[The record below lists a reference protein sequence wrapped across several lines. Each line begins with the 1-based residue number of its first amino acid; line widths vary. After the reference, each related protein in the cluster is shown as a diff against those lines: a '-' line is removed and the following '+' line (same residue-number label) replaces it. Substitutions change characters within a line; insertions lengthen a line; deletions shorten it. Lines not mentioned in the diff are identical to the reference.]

1 VRIVQVDVYF
11 RHTLALSDV
20 GDVYSW
26 GDNSYGTTISKFL
39 TIIGQ
44 LGNGV
49 DFTNSVNPLAV
60 NLGSQKIQKIAAGD
74 SYSVALR
81 ADGQMIYTWG
91 NGYTLGTG
99 SNPVSSFTPLQ
110 VDFSGVLSGKT
121 VTSVAA
127 AASVVLVLTQDGN
140 IYTWGKNTQ
149 YQLGNNTLNS
159 AYTAES
165 PMQVD
170 TSAFGVDANFTHIA
184 LSQLGALAV
193 ARNGTL
199 VSWGSNTKLQ
209 IIQPAGVDPVL
220 VPMIVNTSILDSPV
234 YAIQATGDAGMVIT
248 QSRKVYG
255 FGDGQ
260 YGVLGIGTS
269 PLGSLLAATVM
280 TAFDSTVVNAVC
292 SSFAGVGVTAN
303 GTIYTWGSNT
313 ALGYNSDFANPPRST
328 FLDGALQG
336 KEVMSVAAG
345 GKFTIALTTD
355 SQVYSWG
362 DNTNGCLGNTDSS
375 VPVGYFPALVSA
387 LSNYKIAKIVASET
401 TVGALSTTGIMFM
414 WGQNTQGQ
422 IGVNTT
428 TPVYFYPQI
437 LNNRASALNGKIII
451 DIAVTQYASFALTAD
466 NKLYSWGNNNGGVI
480 GDSNVPLYNSRS
492 LPGPISTGNALLGK
506 TITMIKA
513 SGSAAAVLTSDGLLF
528 AWGDNTYGAIGP
540 SSQFYY
546 TEPIVI
552 DTTGVLANKVITKFC
567 VGSKFMGAID
577 TNNTMYAWGAGGDG
591 AVGDGALTDQ
601 FSPVTVNSTAFT
613 GYQLEDC
620 FCGTLTML
628 ATASNGIEKAI
639 FGWGTPSSYELGDI
653 GTGRKATPV
662 RVNLVPA
669 SARRVTISTSVN
681 ARTIVLSHNYTDA
694 VPVDPFADHS
704 YNIYVLGFNENA
716 PVGDG
721 TADVITQPIQL
732 SSRSV
737 LAGKKI
743 VFVDVGINNVFVI
756 TSDNLIYGWVSYMQI
771 INIM

>member
-1 VRIVQVDVYF
+1 M
-11 RHTLALSDV
+11 
-20 GDVYSW
+20 
-26 GDNSYGTTISKFL
+26 
-39 TIIGQ
+39 IGQ

-60 NLGSQKIQKIAAGD
+60 NLGGQKIQKIAVGD

-99 SNPVSSFTPLQ
+99 SNPSFSFTPLQ
-110 VDFSGVLSGKT
+110 VDFSGALSGKT
-121 VTSVAA
+121 VTSIAA
-127 AASVVLVLTQDGN
+127 AASVVLVLTQDGK

-149 YQLGNNTLNS
+149 YQLGSNTLNS

-170 TSAFGVDANFTHIA
+170 TSAFGIDANFTHIA

-220 VPMIVNTSILDSPV
+220 VPMIVDTSILDSPI
-234 YAIQATGDAGMVIT
+234 YSIQATGDAGMVIT

-260 YGVLGIGTS
+260 YGVLGIGST

-336 KEVMSVAAG
+336 KEVMSIVAG

-355 SQVYSWG
+355 GQVYSWG
-362 DNTNGCLGNTDSS
+362 DNTYGCLGNSDSS
-375 VPVGYFPALVSA
+375 VPVGYFPALVT

-414 WGQNTQGQ
+414 WGQNSQGQ

-428 TPVYFYPQI
+428 TPAYFYPQI
-437 LNNRASALNGKIII
+437 LNNRASALNGKIVI

-466 NKLYSWGNNNGGVI
+466 NKLYSWGNNEGGII
-480 GDSNVPLYNSRS
+480 GDSNVLLYDSRS
-492 LPGPISTGNALLGK
+492 LPGPINIGGALLGK

-513 SGSAAAVLTSDGLLF
+513 SSTVAAVLTSDGLLF
-528 AWGDNTYGAIGP
+528 AWGDNSFGAIGAR
-540 SSQFYY
+540 SQSALY
-546 TEPIVI
+546 TEPVAV
-552 DTTGVLANKVITKFC
+552 DTTDVLANKVITKFC
-567 VGSKFMGAID
+567 VGYKFMGAID
-577 TNNTMYAWGAGGDG
+577 TNNTMYAWGTGGDG
-591 AVGDGALTDQ
+591 AIGDGALTDH
-601 FSPVTVNSTAFT
+601 FLPVTVDPTAFT

-620 FCGTLTML
+620 FCGISTML
-628 ATASNGIEKAI
+628 ATASNGIEKAV

-653 GTGRKATPV
+653 GTGTKATPV
-662 RVNLVPA
+662 RVNLVSP
-669 SARRVTISTSVN
+669 SARRVTISTPQSVN
-681 ARTIVLSHNYTDA
+681 TRTIVLSHNYTNA
-694 VPVDPFADHS
+694 APIDPFADHP

-732 SSRSV
+732 SSRSI

-743 VFVDVGINNVFVI
+743 VFVDVGTNNVFVI
-756 TSDNLIYGWVSYMQI
+756 TSDNLIYGWVSSYTEY
-771 INIM
+771 